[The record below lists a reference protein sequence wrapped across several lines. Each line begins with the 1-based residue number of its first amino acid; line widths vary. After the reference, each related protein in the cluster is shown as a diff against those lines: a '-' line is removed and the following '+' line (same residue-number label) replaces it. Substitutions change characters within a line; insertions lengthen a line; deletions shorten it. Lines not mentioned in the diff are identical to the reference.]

1 MTETKRAAGH
11 RQSPRTPRPPAPRR
25 IFGNRTLNLRSIRA
39 IGYDMDYTLIHY
51 RVEEWERRAFE
62 HTRRRLGEAGW
73 PVDDLEFD
81 PPSVI
86 RGLTIDLEL
95 GNLVKPTRFGYVIR
109 AAHGTEFLEFDRLRR
124 DYEGVAVD
132 LADDRWVF
140 LNTLFSL
147 SEASLFAQLV
157 DRYDAGTLPRI
168 NGYTDL
174 YERVRSTLDAA
185 HLEGQLKAEILA
197 DPDRFVVP
205 DPDAALTLLD
215 QRQAGKRLVLITNS
229 AWSYTQ
235 HMMTYAFDPH
245 LPAGETW
252 RDLFEV
258 VLVSA
263 DKPAFFTTQRPLYR
277 IVDEER
283 ALLEPQIGPVAP
295 GGAYVGGDAVTLE
308 RDLGLHGAEILYV
321 GDHLYSD
328 VSVSKALLRWRTALI
343 LRELESEIE
352 AAEAF
357 RAREARLQALMGTK
371 GRLERELAHA
381 RLDLQRQ
388 RDGYA
393 ASGGD
398 PATAAERIEASRE
411 RLSALDDEIAPLAI
425 AAGEL
430 RNNAWGPLMRSGN
443 DKSLFARQ
451 VERYADV
458 YTSRVSNFLMATPFG
473 YLRAARGNLPHDG

>member
-1 MTETKRAAGH
+1 MSARSRGGSA
-11 RQSPRTPRPPAPRR
+11 RVPRPPAPRR

-81 PPSVI
+81 PSSVI

-109 AAHGTEFLEFDRLRR
+109 ASHGQEFLQFDRLRR
-124 DYEGVAVD
+124 EYEGVAVD
-132 LADDRWVF
+132 LSDDRWVF

-147 SEASLFAQLV
+147 SEASLYAQLV
-157 DRYDAGTLPRI
+157 DRHDAGLLPRV
-168 NGYTDL
+168 NGYAHL

-197 DPDRFVVP
+197 EPDRFVVP
-205 DPDAALTLLD
+205 DPDTALALLD
-215 QRQAGKRLVLITNS
+215 QREGGKRLVLITNS
-229 AWSYTQ
+229 DWSYTRQ
-235 HMMTYAFDPH
+235 MMSYAFDDH
-245 LPAGETW
+245 MPAGETW
-252 RDLFEV
+252 RDLFEA

-263 DKPAFFTTQRPLYR
+263 DKPAFFSAQRPMYR
-277 IVDEER
+277 VVDEDRGLLQPHLGPLER
-283 ALLEPQIGPVAP
+283 
-295 GGAYVGGDAVTLE
+295 GAVYVGGDAADLE
-308 RDLGLHGAEILYV
+308 RQMGLHGAEILYV

-328 VSVSKALLRWRTALI
+328 VSVSKALLRWRTALV
-343 LRELESEIE
+343 LRELESEVE

-381 RLDLQRQ
+381 RLDALRA
-388 RDGYA
+388 RAGYA
-393 ASGGD
+393 PPSGD
-398 PATAAERIEASRE
+398 PDTAGERAEELRTRLAS
-411 RLSALDDEIAPLAI
+411 LDEEIAPLAM
-425 AAGEL
+425 AAGGL
-430 RNNAWGPLMRSGN
+430 RNAAWGPLMRSGS

-473 YLRAARGNLPHDG
+473 YLRAARGSLPHDG

>member
-1 MTETKRAAGH
+1 VTARKKGPTGTVR
-11 RQSPRTPRPPAPRR
+11 RPPAPRR

-51 RVEEWERRAFE
+51 RVEEWERRAFD
-62 HTRRRLGEAGW
+62 HTRNRLAEAGW
-73 PVDDLEFD
+73 AVDGIEFD
-81 PPSVI
+81 PSSVI

-124 DYEGVAVD
+124 EYDGVAVD

-147 SEASLFAQLV
+147 SEAALYAQLV
-157 DRYDAGTLPRI
+157 DRYDAGALPRI
-168 NGYTDL
+168 NGYADL
-174 YERVRSTLDAA
+174 YDRVRATLDAA
-185 HLEGQLKAEILA
+185 HMEGQLKSEILD

-205 DPDAALTLLD
+205 DPDTVLTLLD
-215 QRQAGKRLVLITNS
+215 QREAGKRLILITNS
-229 AWSYTQ
+229 EWEYTRR
-235 HMMTYAFDPH
+235 MMTYAFDPH
-245 LPAGETW
+245 MPKGETW
-252 RDLFEV
+252 RDLFDAV
-258 VLVSA
+258 IVSS
-263 DKPAFFTTQRPLYR
+263 DKPAFFSTQRPMYR
-277 IVDEER
+277 VVDEDR
-283 ALLEPQIGPVAP
+283 GLMQPHIGPLED
-295 GGAYVGGDAVTLE
+295 GAVYVGGNAAQLE
-308 RDLGLHGAEILYV
+308 GHLELHGAEILYV

-328 VSVSKALLRWRTALI
+328 VSVTKMLLRWRTALV
-343 LRELESEIE
+343 LREMESEIE

-381 RLDLQRQ
+381 RLDALRA
-388 RDGYA
+388 RGGYA
-393 ASGGD
+393 PPIGD
-398 PATAAERIEASRE
+398 PDTASVRGSEEIRSR
-411 RLSALDDEIAPLAI
+411 LADLDEEIAPLAI

-430 RNNAWGPLMRSGN
+430 RNAEWGPLMRSGN

-473 YLRAARGNLPHDG
+473 YLRAARGDLPHDR